1 MIEQA
6 SEPATPPN
14 ATDALQLEH
23 VSRNPSDQKAYKQFS
38 AANAN
43 GRQAGELAL
52 AAALRAIAL
61 EPKAPEAYLQA
72 AAVYD
77 HWNRPEPSKEIL
89 LRCIEHCPKSHD
101 AHLMLAKTYRQ
112 LHELDHFNATIER
125 CLELQPGSP
134 AALNERATLVS
145 NQNNRSINICFYGL
159 NRSLSRT
166 INSINKHL
174 FEALKSNNVQYTIFG
189 AFANIDNFS
198 NTRSN
203 EFNANAE
210 SNAELL
216 IDFESCTYIDQE
228 TTDRRI
234 PWERV
239 FQFGDLYNE
248 INSDADFHLKNSTT
262 KNIFRS
268 LFLLK
273 SSYALV
279 PSKLSHRPTIFLRP
293 DLEILNKL
301 DIPLYLSLLQ
311 KKPLDRSFGN
321 TDGVALF
328 PSWHSWD
335 GLNDRFAICTSGNA
349 SYTYANRF
357 DFLLPYIEFSRHPIH
372 PETFLFHV
380 MRVSHVESL
389 PVINTLM
396 SRVRANKS
404 PKQENFEAGSR
415 SYNMQSETINEL
427 QSMLSRK
434 VHELEDIR
442 KFIPNHDTLFNKEI
456 MQT

>member
-1 MIEQA
+1 
-6 SEPATPPN
+6 
-14 ATDALQLEH
+14 
-23 VSRNPSDQKAYKQFS
+23 
-38 AANAN
+38 
-43 GRQAGELAL
+43 
-52 AAALRAIAL
+52 
-61 EPKAPEAYLQA
+61 
-72 AAVYD
+72 
-77 HWNRPEPSKEIL
+77 
-89 LRCIEHCPKSHD
+89 
-101 AHLMLAKTYRQ
+101 MLAKTYRQ
-112 LHELDHFNATIER
+112 LHELDHFDAAIEN
-125 CLELQPGSP
+125 CVKMQKKSP
-134 AALNERATLVS
+134 AALNERAALERD
-145 NQNNRSINICFYGL
+145 QNNRPINICFYGL
-159 NRSLSRT
+159 NRSLSIT

-174 FEALKSNNVQYTIFG
+174 LEALKSNNIRYTIFG

-203 EFNANAE
+203 EFNANTE
-210 SNAELL
+210 SNAEQL

-228 TTDRRI
+228 SSDLRI

-239 FQFGDLYNE
+239 FQFGDFYNQ
-248 INSDADFHLKNSTT
+248 INSGADIHLKNSTT

-273 SSYALV
+273 SSYALI
-279 PSKLSHRPTIFLRP
+279 PSELSHRPTIFLRP

-311 KKPLDRSFGN
+311 KKPLDRFFGN

-380 MRVSHVESL
+380 MRSSHVECL

-396 SRVRANKS
+396 SRVRATKS
-404 PKQENFEAGSR
+404 PQKEDFETGSR
-415 SYNMQSETINEL
+415 CYNMQSETINAL
-427 QSMLSRK
+427 QSMLSQK
-434 VHELEDIR
+434 VHELEDIKR
-442 KFIPNHDTLFNKEI
+442 SADNYVNLSEQENMLTKDQINS
-456 MQT
+456 